1 MPVAIVFYDV
11 VLSIHVM
18 AVVAAFGVWFAYPLL
33 VVRGDAAAH
42 RAQVRVARMVVNPA
56 GTLAL
61 LAGVYLASDRSYWSE
76 VWVSVPLVIL
86 IVLLG
91 ITGAYFI
98 PRQERLAELAE
109 AGARARVRCA
119 RGPGGAR
126 RLRGR
131 RRSWWWRSSSWSPSP
146 DGAGLSRAGRSG
158 RAGCRA

>member
-1 MPVAIVFYDV
+1 MPVAIFFYDV

-33 VVRGDAAAH
+33 VARGDAAAH
-42 RAQVRVARMVVNPA
+42 RAQVRVARLVVTPA

-76 VWVSVPLVIL
+76 VWVSIPLVIL

-98 PRQERLAELAE
+98 PRQQRLAELAD
-109 AGARARVRCA
+109 AGAGPDYEALATQVARVA
-119 RGPGGAR
+119 FLA
-126 RLRGR
+126 
-131 RRSWWWRSSSWSPSP
+131 
-146 DGAGLSRAGRSG
+146 AGLVVVAIFLMVTQP
-158 RAGCRA
+158 

>member
-42 RAQVRVARMVVNPA
+42 RAQVRVARMVVTPA
-56 GTLAL
+56 GSLAL

-109 AGARARVRCA
+109 AGGGPEYAALAVQVARVA
-119 RGPGGAR
+119 FA
-126 RLRGR
+126 
-131 RRSWWWRSSSWSPSP
+131 S
-146 DGAGLSRAGRSG
+146 AGLVVVAIFFMV
-158 RAGCRA
+158 AKP

>member
-1 MPVAIVFYDV
+1 MPVAIFFYDI

-33 VVRGDAAAH
+33 VTRGDAAAH
-42 RAQVRVARMVVNPA
+42 RAQVRVARLVVTPA

-76 VWVSVPLVIL
+76 VWVSVPLLIL

-91 ITGAYFI
+91 ITGAYFV

-109 AGARARVRCA
+109 AGAGRRVRRARRPGLA
-119 RGPGGAR
+119 RG
-126 RLRGR
+126 LRGR
-131 RRSWWWRSSSWSPSP
+131 GPRRRG
-146 DGAGLSRAGRSG
+146 DLLHGRQALT
-158 RAGCRA
+158 R

>member
-56 GTLAL
+56 GSLAL

-109 AGARARVRCA
+109 AGGGPEYAALAVQVACFSMVRRAPVLVLFSFTAALRC
-119 RGPGGAR
+119 
-126 RLRGR
+126 
-131 RRSWWWRSSSWSPSP
+131 
-146 DGAGLSRAGRSG
+146 
-158 RAGCRA
+158 

>member
-33 VVRGDAAAH
+33 VTRGDAAAH
-42 RAQVRVARMVVNPA
+42 RAQVRVARMVVTPA
-56 GTLAL
+56 GSLAL

-86 IVLLG
+86 VVLLG

-109 AGARARVRCA
+109 AGGGPAYAALAVQVARVA
-119 RGPGGAR
+119 FA
-126 RLRGR
+126 
-131 RRSWWWRSSSWSPSP
+131 S
-146 DGAGLSRAGRSG
+146 AGLVVVAIFFMV
-158 RAGCRA
+158 AKP

>member
-18 AVVAAFGVWFAYPLL
+18 AIVAAFGVWFAYPLL

-42 RAQVRVARMVVNPA
+42 RAQARVARMVVNPA

-86 IVLLG
+86 IVLMG
-91 ITGAYFI
+91 ITGGYFA
-98 PRQERLAELAE
+98 PRQQRLAALAE
-109 AGARARVRCA
+109 AGAGPEYAALATQVARVA
-119 RGPGGAR
+119 GAA
-126 RLRGR
+126 
-131 RRSWWWRSSSWSPSP
+131 
-146 DGAGLSRAGRSG
+146 AGLVVVAIFFMV
-158 RAGCRA
+158 AKP